1 MRTGSTLDNTA
12 PTRQQP
18 VVAPHPAGGLGR
30 LNSHNEWD
38 RLREVIVGRA
48 EGRASLIFEAS
59 GPVPESLVEQAT
71 RLAREAF
78 PQWLIDEINED
89 LEGLCDVLRSF
100 DVRVLRPTASH
111 VNQVFTTPYFTAAGD
126 HVYNMRDLH
135 LVVGDAVIE
144 SPSQER
150 HRYFEAMGLYD
161 IWYDY
166 LKRGGCRWI
175 AGPKPRLRG
184 AYMITYTE
192 NGRDGYD
199 DGQKYIKLTEDE
211 ILFEAANTVRMG
223 RDLLY
228 LVSRSGNYLG
238 AKWLQSVLGDDY
250 RVHTTERIYKSSH
263 IDSTVLCLRPGL
275 VLLNGDR
282 VSEDTTP
289 EVLKTW
295 DRFYFHDIVRVP
307 PETLTFHHTVR
318 KPIHQQLAALGVRA
332 GLDGIASDW
341 IGMNILSVDPKTV
354 IVDERQ
360 VPLIKTLERT
370 GCRAVPI
377 RFRHS
382 YFMGGIHCSTLDTV
396 RDSTLQRY

>member
-1 MRTGSTLDNTA
+1 MITLTA
-12 PTRQQP
+12 SGRQPQ
-18 VVAPHPAGGLGR
+18 AAGKSVGASI
-30 LNSHNEWD
+30 NSHNEWD
-38 RLREVIVGRA
+38 RLREVLVGRA
-48 EGRASLIFEAS
+48 EGHASLVFPQP
-59 GPVPESLVEQAT
+59 GPVPEAVLEQAI
-71 RLAREAF
+71 RLARQAF
-78 PQWLIDEINED
+78 PQWLIDEIHED

-100 DVRVLRPTASH
+100 GVVVYRPDVSH
-111 VNQVFTTPYFTAAGD
+111 VNRLFSTPYYSAVGD
-126 HVYNMRDLH
+126 HAYNMRDLH
-135 LVVGDAVIE
+135 LVVGNTVIE

-166 LKRGGCRWI
+166 LKRGSCRWI
-175 AGPKPRLRG
+175 AGPKPRLHG
-184 AYMITYTE
+184 SYMINYFE
-192 NGRDGYD
+192 DGQDGYE

-228 LVSRSGNYLG
+228 LVSRSGNDLG
-238 AKWLQSVLGDDY
+238 AKWLQSLLGDDY

-282 VSEDTTP
+282 VNEDTCP
-289 EVLKTW
+289 AILKKW
-295 DRFYFHDIVRVP
+295 DRIYFTDIVQVP
-307 PETLTFHHTVR
+307 PETLEFHNTVR
-318 KPIHQQLAALGVRA
+318 KPLHQQLAALGVEA
-332 GLDGIASDW
+332 GLSGIASDW
-341 IGMNILSVDPKTV
+341 IGMNILSVDPETV

-360 VPLIKTLERT
+360 VPLIQLLERYKLKP
-370 GCRAVPI
+370 VPI

-396 RDSTLQRY
+396 RDSTLASYF

>member
-1 MRTGSTLDNTA
+1 MLTRSAVDPTTQRTQPRDDA
-12 PTRQQP
+12 ARQSEGIKK
-18 VVAPHPAGGLGR
+18 V
-30 LNSHNEWD
+30 NSHNEWD
-38 RLREVIVGRA
+38 RLIEVIVGRG
-48 EGRASLIFEAS
+48 EGQASLTFNTP
-59 GPVPESLVEQAT
+59 GPVSEPLIEQAT

-78 PQWLIDEINED
+78 PQWLVDEINED

-100 DVRVLRPTASH
+100 GVRVLRPTTAH
-111 VNQVFTTPYFTAAGD
+111 ANTAFRTPYFTAVGD

-166 LKRGGCRWI
+166 VKHGGCRWI
-175 AGPKPRLRG
+175 AGPKPRLTG
-184 AYMITYTE
+184 NYMITYFE
-192 NGRDGYD
+192 NGRDGYE
-199 DGQKYIKLTEDE
+199 DGQKYIKLAEDE

-238 AKWLQSVLGDDY
+238 AQWLQRVLGDDY
-250 RVHTTERIYKSSH
+250 RVHTTEKIYKSSH

-275 VLLNGDR
+275 VLLNGER
-282 VSEDTTP
+282 VSEETTP
-289 EVLKTW
+289 EVLKKW
-295 DRFYFHDIVRVP
+295 DRIYFTDIVPVP
-307 PETLTFHHTVR
+307 PETVKFHQTVR
-318 KPIHQQLAALGVRA
+318 KPIHQQLAALGVQA

-360 VPLIKTLERT
+360 VPLIKTLGRT

-382 YFMGGIHCSTLDTV
+382 YFMGGIHCSTLDKV